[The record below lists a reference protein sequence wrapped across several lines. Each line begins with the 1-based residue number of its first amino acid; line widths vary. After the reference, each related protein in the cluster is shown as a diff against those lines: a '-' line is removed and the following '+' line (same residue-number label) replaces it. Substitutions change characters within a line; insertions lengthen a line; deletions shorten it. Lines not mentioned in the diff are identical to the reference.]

1 MSKRQGTDTGR
12 VAGWTEKK
20 MNDTDGIIISDKPSW
35 EHSVKELFAILGKRI
50 IALPSKLIGF
60 KPLCL
65 LLASWLLVQGHI
77 RDWIWFCVLV
87 IVLFGIIGLKVV
99 SKWREH

>member
-1 MSKRQGTDTGR
+1 MSSEERKLH
-12 VAGWTEKK
+12 E
-20 MNDTDGIIISDKPSW
+20 TDGIIISDKPTW
-35 EHSVKELFAILGKRI
+35 AHSFGELLAIFVKRV
-50 IALPSKLIGF
+50 IALPSKMIGF

-65 LLASWLLVQGHI
+65 YLASWLLIKGFI

-87 IVLFGIIGLKVV
+87 IVLFGIMGLKVV

>member
-1 MSKRQGTDTGR
+1 MSERKLN
-12 VAGWTEKK
+12 E
-20 MNDTDGIIISDKPSW
+20 TDGIIISDKPSW
-35 EHSVKELFAILGKRI
+35 EHTFGELLSILGKRI
-50 IALPSKLIGF
+50 VALPSKLIGF

-65 LLASWLLVQGHI
+65 LISTWLLTKGHI

-87 IVLFGIIGLKVV
+87 IVLFGIMGLKVV

>member
-1 MSKRQGTDTGR
+1 MDNEERKPNG
-12 VAGWTEKK
+12 
-20 MNDTDGIIISDKPSW
+20 TDGIIISDRPVW
-35 EHSVKELFAILGKRI
+35 ELSFRELFAILVKRI
-50 IALPSKLIGF
+50 IALPSKVIGF

-65 LLASWLLVQGHI
+65 LIATWLLTKGLI

-87 IVLFGIIGLKVV
+87 IVLFGIMGLKVV

>member
-1 MSKRQGTDTGR
+1 MSNERKLNE
-12 VAGWTEKK
+12 A
-20 MNDTDGIIISDKPSW
+20 DGIIISDKPSW
-35 EHSVKELFAILGKRI
+35 EHSFKELLTILGKRI
-50 IALPSKLIGF
+50 VALPSKLIGF

-65 LLASWLLVQGHI
+65 LIATWLLTRGHI

-99 SKWREH
+99 SRWKDNH

>member
-1 MSKRQGTDTGR
+1 MLNMSDERKLN
-12 VAGWTEKK
+12 E
-20 MNDTDGIIISDKPSW
+20 TDGIIISDKPSW
-35 EHSVKELFAILGKRI
+35 ENSFRELFTILGKRI

-65 LLASWLLVQGHI
+65 LIATWLLVTGHI
-77 RDWIWFCVLV
+77 KDWIWFCVLV
-87 IVLFGIIGLKVV
+87 IVLFGIMGLKVV